1 MQCRAIVTSFLS
13 LSVAAAQSVSPAL
26 KRASGGRQWRV
37 SRCVCATG
45 AGETVF
51 SGRRDQRAH
60 RPAAA
65 GTNTHISIIL
75 TGWETHSDVCACVF
89 RVCWCPCWIRL
100 RACVLTSCSRRVC
113 MKIFCVPARGGRV
126 CPKPSSPPRCWSSR
140 PSTSLIRSG
149 QLRLRSSLH

>member
-1 MQCRAIVTSFLS
+1 MQCRAIVTSFVS

-65 GTNTHISIIL
+65 GTHTTHTHHTHTHTHTQTHISIH
-75 TGWETHSDVCACVF
+75 TDTAWETLMCVCVCSGFAGVHVGYGSE
-89 RVCWCPCWIRL
+89 RV
-100 RACVLTSCSRRVC
+100 
-113 MKIFCVPARGGRV
+113 
-126 CPKPSSPPRCWSSR
+126 SSHHAAGAYAW
-140 PSTSLIRSG
+140 
-149 QLRLRSSLH
+149 RSSACQRGEDECVQSLHHLHAAGAVGHRHH